1 MHAVLQES
9 IRMVTT
15 VPVNQRVNL
24 DEDVTIGGQVR
35 HSYSQLWLSASAVAR
50 IGSGKHYCGN
60 SASGARNAYATRHS
74 MGRLLCAGRAEGLQH
89 QHPDVCHV
97 QEREVRRTN

>member
-35 HSYSQLWLSASAVAR
+35 HSYSRS
-50 IGSGKHYCGN
+50 CG
-60 SASGARNAYATRHS
+60 
-74 MGRLLCAGRAEGLQH
+74 
-89 QHPDVCHV
+89 
-97 QEREVRRTN
+97 

>member
-1 MHAVLQES
+1 MLQES

-35 HSYSQLWLSASAVAR
+35 TATRAAVVERILLRASAAA
-50 IGSGKHYCGN
+50 N
-60 SASGARNAYATRHS
+60 TR
-74 MGRLLCAGRAEGLQH
+74 Q
-89 QHPDVCHV
+89 
-97 QEREVRRTN
+97 

>member
-24 DEDVTIGGQVR
+24 DEDVTIGGQAQSRSVER
-35 HSYSQLWLSASAVAR
+35 IRAH
-50 IGSGKHYCGN
+50 IGSGKH
-60 SASGARNAYATRHS
+60 AA
-74 MGRLLCAGRAEGLQH
+74 
-89 QHPDVCHV
+89 
-97 QEREVRRTN
+97 